1 MNSQLNSYFTALSLG
16 LLLLL
21 ATSAALAQKPVLVS
35 VSASDTGGRD
45 NAFDPVVSANGRF
58 VAFTKFT
65 FDGGPVFRLD
75 VVVRDLQNG
84 TISLV
89 SVNKTGTG
97 RGNGDSF
104 SPTISAD
111 GRFVAFGSTSSD
123 LVANDSNGV
132 EDIFV
137 RDLQLGITTLVSEK
151 RSGNDSGNGESFNAT
166 ISSNGKVVVFN
177 SVASNLVDIDNN
189 NTNDVFARNLQTG
202 ITSIVSCNQPCTASG
217 NGPSGSNISPD
228 AGRLAIVS
236 DDGRRVVFESLATNL
251 LSVPD
256 TNAQPDVFMRDLESG
271 STRLISANSTNTAT
285 ANGTSRSPVIS
296 GNGLRVF
303 FQTTGTNVTANDPGS
318 GLDLVVRDLQ
328 TNTTSLVSVTTNNTG
343 CDIRPDSEFRPFA
356 SDDGRYVVFQSL
368 APNFVS
374 NDANTNFDA
383 FRRDLQTNTTTLV
396 SAIVSGGTSQG
407 SFGFVSGI
415 SADGRFVCFAAGGG
429 QFSALPGSIGL
440 QTDVYVRDMNAGTT
454 TTISTNASGTGRAST
469 GAHGGVITDDGR
481 FVIFEGVGSDMVP
494 NETSG
499 FNIFITAVNGRVEF
513 ETTALTVAEASGS
526 ATFTVKRN
534 GNTSEAVTVQY
545 TTADGSAKANSDF
558 SPVTRPLT
566 FAIGET
572 TKTIVVPVIDDSD
585 VELRESLLIIISD
598 FTASGEKAASL
609 SAAVLNIVDNDLPKI
624 SVNDLTIV
632 EGDSGLATASF
643 TLTLSAPVSQSV
655 TVLANPTSG
664 TANVNEDFTS
674 FFPMQV
680 IFPPGRTS
688 QTFAVNV
695 VGDRTFEDDETF
707 TLNLVDPT
715 NATIER
721 SQGHGIIKNDDPFP
735 SIAIANLTLSEP
747 PTGTTQ
753 FNFLVTASN
762 PSSRPI
768 TVQFATA
775 DGTAHAGSDYVQTA
789 GTLTLSPLTTSETI
803 PVPVNGDLI
812 GETSKTFFVNLTNP
826 GGATLANSQ
835 ALGTILDYQLPVLL
849 TEEGSQRAA
858 AIDSVF
864 WLRDPFPLTGTILGL
879 GHQTRISLF
888 ALNIPPVP
896 VGDLSRVTVHAE
908 DELGNTHFVAVEF
921 IGPVAGIDNLSQ
933 LIVRLPAFVG
943 NARELRMKLIVLGGS
958 SNTAPIRIAA
968 P

>member
-1 MNSQLNSYFTALSLG
+1 MNSPLNSHFTALSLG

-21 ATSAALAQKPVLVS
+21 ATSTALAQKPVLVS
-35 VSASDTGGRD
+35 VSASDTGGHD

-58 VAFTKFT
+58 VAFGKFT
-65 FDGGPVFRLD
+65 FDGGPIFRLD

-84 TISLV
+84 TITLV
-89 SVNKTGTG
+89 SINKTGTG

-111 GRFVAFGSTSSD
+111 GRFVAFVSTSSD
-123 LVANDSNGV
+123 LVANDTNGV

-137 RDLQLGITTLVSEK
+137 RDLQLGITNLVSEK
-151 RSGNDSGNGESFNAT
+151 RSGNDSGNGASFNAT

-217 NGPSGSNISPD
+217 NGPSGSNISSD
-228 AGRLAIVS
+228 AGRQAIIS

-251 LSVPD
+251 VSIPD

-285 ANGTSRSPVIS
+285 ANGTSTSPVIS
-296 GNGLRVF
+296 GSGLRVF
-303 FQTTGTNVTANDPGS
+303 FQTTGSNVTANDVGS
-318 GLDLVVRDLQ
+318 GLDLFVRDLQ
-328 TNTTSLVSVTTNNTG
+328 INTTSLVSVTTTNTG
-343 CDIRPDSEFRPFA
+343 CDLNPESEFRPFA
-356 SDDGRYVVFQSL
+356 SDDGRYVIFQSL
-368 APNFVS
+368 AKGFVANDS
-374 NDANTNFDA
+374 NDNFDV
-383 FRRDLQTNTTTLV
+383 FRRDLQTNTTALV
-396 SAIVSGGTSQG
+396 TAIVSGGTSVG

-415 SADGRFVCFAAGGG
+415 SADGRFVSFAAGGG

-454 TTISTNASGTGRAST
+454 TTISTNASGTDRAANSSN
-469 GAHGGVITDDGR
+469 GGIITDDGR
-481 FVIFEGVGSDMVP
+481 FVIFEAGISDMVP

-499 FNIFITAVNGRVEF
+499 FNIFSTAVNGRVEF
-513 ETTALTVAEASGS
+513 ETTALTVGEASGN

-534 GNTSEAVTVQY
+534 GDTSEAVTVQY
-545 TTADGSAKANSDF
+545 STADGSAKANSDF
-558 SPVTRPLT
+558 SPVAGSLT

-572 TKTIVVPVIDDSD
+572 TKTIVVPVIDDAD
-585 VELRESLLIIISD
+585 VELRESLLIIVSD

-624 SVNDLTIV
+624 SVDDITIV
-632 EGDSGLATASF
+632 EGDIGLATASF
-643 TLTLSAPVSQSV
+643 TLTLSAPVSQPV

-664 TANVNEDFTS
+664 TANANEDFTS

-688 QTFAVNV
+688 QTFAVSV

-721 SQGHGIIKNDDPFP
+721 SQGRGIIKNDDPFP
-735 SIAIANLTLSEP
+735 SIAIGNLTLSEP
-747 PTGTTQ
+747 PAGTTQ

-803 PVPVNGDLI
+803 PVSVNGDLI

-826 GGATLANSQ
+826 TGATLANSQ
-835 ALGTILDYQLPVLL
+835 ALGTILDYQLSVLL
-849 TEEGSQRAA
+849 REEGSQRAA
-858 AIDSVF
+858 ALDSVL
-864 WLRDPFPLTGTILGL
+864 WLRDPFPLTETIFGL
-879 GHQTRISLF
+879 GHRTRISLF

-896 VGDLSRVTVHAE
+896 AGDLSRVTVHAE
-908 DELGNTHFVAVEF
+908 DELGNTYFVPVEF
-921 IGPVAGIDNLSQ
+921 IGPMAGVDNLWQ
-933 LIVRLPAFVG
+933 LIVRLPDSIG
-943 NARELRMKLIVLGGS
+943 NARELKITLIVLGGA